1 VFVLYQLQYVT
12 RIGVVLCAVL
22 DLKQVILNV
31 CYLLSI
37 SRAQSVSECE
47 VSQLGESVSKGHSQ

>member
-1 VFVLYQLQYVT
+1 MHRIGSDVFVLYQLQYVT

-31 CYLLSI
+31 CDLLSI
-37 SRAQSVSECE
+37 
-47 VSQLGESVSKGHSQ
+47 